1 MSHYQ
6 TSGLP
11 PHKTGPI
18 AFIVLCLSKHGI
30 LLKMPP
36 ELLNDKKAS
45 VRCILQTATDAHTAY
60 SKSTGSNLT
69 LNMLNEQ
76 CPGSEKDVFYQL
88 LPS

>member
-1 MSHYQ
+1 MVHYQ
-6 TSGLP
+6 MTDLHSPQTS
-11 PHKTGPI
+11 PI
-18 AFIVLCLSKHGI
+18 TFIVLCLTKHGI

-36 ELLNDKKAS
+36 QLLSDKEAS
-45 VRCILQTATDAHTAY
+45 VQCILQTATDAHTAY